1 MSKLTNP
8 ITESLNTVIAD
19 LVRLWEGCEGGV
31 GNDVWDGGE
40 MSGRTG
46 HSWAVV
52 GDTV

>member
-8 ITESLNTVIAD
+8 IIKSLRTVIAD
-19 LVRLWEGCEGGV
+19 LVWIWGGCEGGV
-31 GNDVWDGGE
+31 GNDVRGGGE

-46 HSWAVV
+46 HCKAVV